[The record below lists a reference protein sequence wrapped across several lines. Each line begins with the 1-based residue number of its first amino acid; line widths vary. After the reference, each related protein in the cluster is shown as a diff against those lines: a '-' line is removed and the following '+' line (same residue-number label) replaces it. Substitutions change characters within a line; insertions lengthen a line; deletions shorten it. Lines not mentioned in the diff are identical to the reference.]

1 MMFRDL
7 AYEAYHALS
16 ANRMRSALTILG
28 IVIGISSVIAM
39 TSMVG
44 GIQDSMA
51 SELGGD
57 QARVVNI
64 SPYVETG
71 QADFEALAQ
80 QMPEYERI
88 VLSRMGS
95 GTLQHASKT
104 YTPQYGITGAQPAYA
119 DATGLKFS
127 EGSFFQESD
136 ERSANR
142 VAVVGKGAVKNLF
155 GDENASAVGQEI
167 TIGGDTFTI
176 AGVLEGNASTSS
188 YGSVYVP
195 LSTLEMRLD
204 ATSEYLGTAIARG
217 EPTEEQTDAL
227 VKKTAK
233 TFTEILGGVNASET
247 LSVYS
252 MSQLL
257 SQMNT
262 LMGGFGLL
270 LGGIAAISL
279 LVGGIGIMN
288 MMLTNVTER
297 IREIGLRKALGARRT
312 DIVRQFLL
320 EAIAL
325 TLVGG
330 VVGIA
335 IGYAASWGL
344 SGIVNA
350 LQPTMSFAPALNAA
364 SVGIAVGV
372 SALIGVAFGFYP
384 ARRAARLDPIEAL
397 RFQ

>member
-217 EPTEEQTDAL
+217 EPTEEQMDAL

-270 LGGIAAISL
+270 LGGI
-279 LVGGIGIMN
+279 GIMN

-330 VVGIA
+330 IVGIA

>member
-1 MMFRDL
+1 M
-7 AYEAYHALS
+7 
-16 ANRMRSALTILG
+16 
-28 IVIGISSVIAM
+28 
-39 TSMVG
+39 
-44 GIQDSMA
+44 
-51 SELGGD
+51 
-57 QARVVNI
+57 
-64 SPYVETG
+64 
-71 QADFEALAQ
+71 
-80 QMPEYERI
+80 
-88 VLSRMGS
+88 
-95 GTLQHASKT
+95 
-104 YTPQYGITGAQPAYA
+104 
-119 DATGLKFS
+119 
-127 EGSFFQESD
+127 
-136 ERSANR
+136 
-142 VAVVGKGAVKNLF
+142 
-155 GDENASAVGQEI
+155 
-167 TIGGDTFTI
+167 
-176 AGVLEGNASTSS
+176 
-188 YGSVYVP
+188 
-195 LSTLEMRLD
+195 
-204 ATSEYLGTAIARG
+204 
-217 EPTEEQTDAL
+217 DAL

-330 VVGIA
+330 IVGIA